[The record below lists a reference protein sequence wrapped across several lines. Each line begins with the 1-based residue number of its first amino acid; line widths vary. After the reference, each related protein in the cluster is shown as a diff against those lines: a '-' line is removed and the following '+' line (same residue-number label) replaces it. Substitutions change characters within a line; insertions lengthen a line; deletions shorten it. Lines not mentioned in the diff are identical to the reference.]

1 MENREFF
8 DYLNISG
15 VIPSIKNSVFIDS
28 LINSDIKIKNY
39 YNIHKKIW
47 NDVNNDTSKWFKVFI
62 EFAYY
67 IVKRVDNQEEF
78 EWFIGELEKIVVKYS
93 NYIEHNPIVLKEYR
107 DNVIDRVILKKMS
120 GISNQ
125 SLLKSL
131 KLIMNQGTINI
142 HTNEK
147 DKCTS
152 YDVRKIIKNK
162 NRIIVLRKDKS
173 FEAIE
178 YDSLVEAIK
187 DNINDYEYIMAYSY
201 TLSTIK
207 VLKEV
212 FSDEC

>member
-8 DYLNISG
+8 DYLNTSG

-47 NDVNNDTSKWFKVFI
+47 SDINNDTSKWFKIFI

-107 DNVIDRVILKKMS
+107 DNVINRVILKKMS

-152 YDVRKIIKNK
+152 YDVRKI
-162 NRIIVLRKDKS
+162 
-173 FEAIE
+173 
-178 YDSLVEAIK
+178 
-187 DNINDYEYIMAYSY
+187 
-201 TLSTIK
+201 
-207 VLKEV
+207 
-212 FSDEC
+212 